1 MDIVSS
7 DLVAISNTSLKQV
20 TPMNSEPT
28 RSLEQS
34 NTEMQDIQMNLQG
47 ELWIMKMVIEQML
60 GKEITLS
67 EPLADSNHQ
76 TSSLSEV
83 NIQSIQLHG
92 KIETIQAEQINSDF
106 ILTAES
112 TQQSTSRLSL
122 NQQVGVEGGEQVVDP
137 LVINL
142 SRDFADLESAKFYFD
157 LDVDGKKDWVPQ
169 LSQGSAFLAL
179 DKNGNQQIDD
189 GNELFGPQSGDGF
202 TDLAKYDDN
211 QDGKIDISDA
221 VFEQLK
227 VWRSDGELL
236 ALVEVGVASIS
247 LHAVVDEKQL
257 HSENGK
263 LLGIARKSGEFI
275 RNDGQVGRMQHID
288 MVI

>member
-179 DKNGNQQIDD
+179 DKNGNQKIDD